1 MRRDVRAR
9 LELTVTEP
17 ALLSLQIAVA
27 GPTTAEEL
35 VLTLDGSP
43 LPTPREIDGGYGGRV
58 HMIEECAPGAL
69 VVEYAASVE
78 GTYPVP
84 APPGSEEHDRIV
96 QMRPSRYC
104 PSDKLLS
111 TANHEFGD
119 IEDTG
124 KLIDAVRDWVAGR
137 LLYVAG
143 SSKPTDDAVD
153 TLLLGEGVCRDYAH
167 LVVSLLR
174 ARDVPA
180 RLVAV
185 YAPGLSPMDFHAVV
199 EAWTGSEWRVVDA
212 TGLAPRR
219 SMLRISTGRDAS
231 DTAFLTTHHGGVDL
245 NSMMITAVVD
255 ELPAEDPA
263 EALSLG

>member
-1 MRRDVRAR
+1 M
-9 LELTVTEP
+9 TVTEP

-35 VLTLDGSP
+35 VLTLDGST

-58 HMIEECAPGAL
+58 HIIKECAPGAL
-69 VVEYAASVE
+69 VVGYAASVE
-78 GTYPVP
+78 GTYPIP

-124 KLIDAVRDWVAGR
+124 KLIDAVRDRVNGR
-137 LLYVAG
+137 LLYIGG

-153 TLLLGEGVCRDYAH
+153 TLLLGEGVCRDYAQR
-167 LVVSLLR
+167 VVSLLR

-199 EAWTGSEWRVVDA
+199 EAWTGPSGGSS
-212 TGLAPRR
+212 TRR
-219 SMLRISTGRDAS
+219 GSRPGVRLLRISTGRDAS
-231 DTAFLTTHHGGVDL
+231 DTAFLTTYHGGVDL
-245 NSMMITAVVD
+245 NSMMCTAVVD

>member
-1 MRRDVRAR
+1 MS
-9 LELTVTEP
+9 VTEP

-27 GPTTAEEL
+27 GPTTSEEL
-35 VLTLDGSP
+35 VLTLDGAP
-43 LPTPREIDGGYGGRV
+43 LPAPREIDGGYGGRV
-58 HMIEECAPGAL
+58 HVLEECAPGAL
-69 VVEYAASVE
+69 VVDYAASVE

-96 QMRPSRYC
+96 LMRPSRYC

-111 TANHEFGD
+111 TASREFDG

-124 KLIDAVRDWVAGR
+124 EKIDAVRDWVNDR
-137 LLYVAG
+137 LLYIAG

-174 ARDVPA
+174 AQDVPA

-245 NSMMITAVVD
+245 TSMMITAVVD
-255 ELPAEDPA
+255 ELPTENPA
-263 EALSLG
+263 EAVALW

>member
-1 MRRDVRAR
+1 
-9 LELTVTEP
+9 LTVTEP

-35 VLTLDGSP
+35 VLTLDGST

-58 HMIEECAPGAL
+58 HIIKECAPGAL
-69 VVEYAASVE
+69 VVGYAASVE
-78 GTYPVP
+78 GTYPIP

-124 KLIDAVRDWVAGR
+124 KLIDAVRDWVNGR
-137 LLYVAG
+137 LLYIGG

-153 TLLLGEGVCRDYAH
+153 TLLLGEGVCRDYAQR
-167 LVVSLLR
+167 VVSLLR

-199 EAWTGSEWRVVDA
+199 EAWTGPSGGSSTRRGSRPGVRCCGSRRA
-212 TGLAPRR
+212 GTPRTPR
-219 SMLRISTGRDAS
+219 S
-231 DTAFLTTHHGGVDL
+231 
-245 NSMMITAVVD
+245 
-255 ELPAEDPA
+255 
-263 EALSLG
+263 